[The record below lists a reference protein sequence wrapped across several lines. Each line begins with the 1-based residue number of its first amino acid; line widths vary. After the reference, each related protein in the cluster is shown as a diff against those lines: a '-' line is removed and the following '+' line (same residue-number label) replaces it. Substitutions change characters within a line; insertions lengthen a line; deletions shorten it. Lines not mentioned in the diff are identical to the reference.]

1 MTNAATQFSIIC
13 KAKSKETNEWIY
25 GVPFKSE
32 GFYDISAS
40 KPCKI
45 DSQTLCFRSA
55 KRDISETWIYSGDVI
70 VYKQWQTTKPIRG
83 LVVYNGTE
91 FIIVD
96 PVSKSK
102 ATSLSAIPHTN
113 IMILDNSIDS
123 PHLLKMETIIYHIET
138 QPAGQDTIQ
147 SGNFYSEN
155 GVSILNTARNYFSD
169 ITKDLSKY
177 NHPVTVSLIEERKCG
192 DDVISNTIIAQYT
205 EQN

>member
-1 MTNAATQFSIIC
+1 LGSLTLITFALGA
-13 KAKSKETNEWIY
+13 
-25 GVPFKSE
+25 
-32 GFYDISAS
+32 ISSVLVFRLAL
-40 KPCKI
+40 
-45 DSQTLCFRSA
+45 TLA
-55 KRDISETWIYSGDVI
+55 KRDISETWVYSGDIV
-70 VYKQWQTTKPIRG
+70 VYKQWQTTKSIRG

-113 IMILDNSIDS
+113 IMILGNSIDS

-138 QPAGQDTIQ
+138 QPAGQDVIQ

-155 GVSILNTARNYFSD
+155 KDNILNTARNYFFNV
-169 ITKDLSKY
+169 TKDLSKY

-192 DDVISNTIIAQYT
+192 DDVISKTIIAQYT